1 LWRYGIQ
8 GVISY
13 IAIFCVPLFYFY
25 KRIKEFT
32 FLIFAVLIVSL
43 VALMNNPLS
52 NPKISVLF
60 ALILGFSMVQFTKVE
75 QNTNQSK

>member
-1 LWRYGIQ
+1 
-8 GVISY
+8 
-13 IAIFCVPLFYFY
+13 
-25 KRIKEFT
+25 
-32 FLIFAVLIVSL
+32 
-43 VALMNNPLS
+43 MNNPLS